1 MSLRDRALARSPLKV
16 KMMRFRSVLAL
27 TALTCLVA
35 CSSDDKSA
43 DCAAGDDAC
52 YRAEVAKQM
61 QSTLL
66 VDIQELHDRAT
77 ALRDAAPSGHGW
89 DADDDAEAIDRMQR
103 IWVEA
108 RAAYERTEGAIAPL
122 FSEIDAAIDERYDGF
137 IEDGQGDADL
147 FDGEGV
153 TGMHAIERILYAP
166 TIPKAVIEI
175 ESSLPGYEAA
185 AWPSN
190 AAEADRFKNEL
201 CARFEA
207 DTAEL
212 LNQWSAAK
220 NLDAAGAYTG
230 LVALMNEQREKVVK
244 AASGEE
250 ESRYSQRTM
259 TDIRENLA
267 GTRKAYALFKP
278 WLLTKPEGAA
288 IDDDIE
294 QGFDELAA
302 TYDEVDGDSI
312 PTPPS
317 SWTAEETPSDEDLD
331 TPFGR
336 LYTAVFDAIDPASSK
351 SIVGSMNRAASV
363 LDLSEFTP
371 E

>member
-1 MSLRDRALARSPLKV
+1 
-16 KMMRFRSVLAL
+16 MMTFRSVLAL
-27 TALTCLVA
+27 LTVAAATA
-35 CSSDDKSA
+35 CSSDDRSA
-43 DCAAGDDAC
+43 DCAGSDDAC

-61 QSTLL
+61 QSALL
-66 VDIQELHDRAT
+66 VDIQRLHEQAA

-89 DADDDAEAIDRMQR
+89 DADADADAIEQMKQ

-108 RAAYERTEGAIAPL
+108 RSAYERTEGAIAPL

-137 IEDGQGDADL
+137 IEDGHADDDL

-166 TIPKAVIEI
+166 SIPQAVIDI
-175 ESSLPGYEAA
+175 ESSLPGYRAA

-212 LNQWSAAK
+212 LAQWSAAK

-278 WLLTKPEGAA
+278 WLLTKPDGSA
-288 IDDDIE
+288 IDDAVE
-294 QGFDELAA
+294 QGFAELAA
-302 TYDEVDGDSI
+302 TYADVDGDSI
-312 PTPPS
+312 PSPPS
-317 SWTAEETPSDEDLD
+317 SWTAEETPSAEDLD

-336 LYTAVFDAIDPASSK
+336 LYAAVFDAIDPASSR
-351 SIVGSMNRAASV
+351 SIVGSMNRAAAE
-363 LDLSEFTP
+363 LGLSEFTP